1 MKNSHSKL
9 SENEPICMCKEGWC
23 VGSGYEGGTLRED
36 GGNTYNNIVWNTLKG
51 GGIGKRGREA
61 KILKRWGANLVKVWV
76 P

>member
-36 GGNTYNNIVWNTLKG
+36 GGNTYNNIV
-51 GGIGKRGREA
+51 
-61 KILKRWGANLVKVWV
+61 
-76 P
+76 